1 MKQIPNDDTNYNS
14 LQAFITFYKEGATMI
29 FLDKK
34 IKTDAS

>member
-1 MKQIPNDDTNYNS
+1 MNQIPNDDTNYNS